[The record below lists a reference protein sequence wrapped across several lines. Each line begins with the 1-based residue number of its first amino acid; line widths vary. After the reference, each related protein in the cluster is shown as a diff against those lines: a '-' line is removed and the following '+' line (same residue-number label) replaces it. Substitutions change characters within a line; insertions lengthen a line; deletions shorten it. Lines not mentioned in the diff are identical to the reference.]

1 MTALLADPVS
11 EVVAAAERLLERR
24 TGAPVTLVDPVDLGG
39 SGRTVVLR
47 VRCAANP
54 FSLPRTLVI
63 KQVRELSE
71 VAHARSVAGYPG
83 GTAGDG
89 TFEGDLLG
97 RGGAAGGEVAET
109 AFLRE
114 AVSYQFA
121 TALATDSRPGPSLIA
136 YDLSARLLILTDL
149 GDADPLARLLVR
161 QDEAAVTNS
170 LMALAQSLGRM
181 HAATVGREEDF
192 AALLRR
198 SGVAHLGNAVSGQV
212 ATTIPKLP
220 GMLDRDLG
228 AAPASEVIEMAQRA
242 TALFDGGRHRAF
254 SPSDLCPDNIIVN
267 DEGVRFLDY
276 EWGGF
281 RDATLDLAYAL
292 ISFPGCLCSF
302 ELSTQRSL
310 AMVEAWR
317 AEVVGMWPH
326 LADDRTLYARLLE
339 AQLVWV
345 WLSTYWF
352 LPEDHARIAAVREH
366 QLSAPRSKAL
376 TARWRALGEFAEHA
390 QVAVV
395 ADHARDVADRLAD
408 VWT

>member
-47 VRCAANP
+47 VRCAENP

-63 KQVRELSE
+63 KQVRELSDR
-71 VAHARSVAGYPG
+71 AHARSVAAYPEDTFSVG
-83 GTAGDG
+83 GSHRA
-89 TFEGDLLG
+89 
-97 RGGAAGGEVAET
+97 EVADT

-121 TALATDSRPGPSLIA
+121 TALATESRPGPSLIA
-136 YDLSARLLILTDL
+136 YDLSVRLLILTDL
-149 GDADPLARLLVR
+149 GDATPIARLLVR
-161 QDEAAVTNS
+161 PDESTVTNS
-170 LMALAQSLGRM
+170 LMALAQSMGRM

-198 SGVAHLGNAVSGQV
+198 SGVAQPGNVVSDQV
-212 ATTIPKLP
+212 ASSIPLLP
-220 GMLDRDLG
+220 GMLVQEIGVAPG
-228 AAPASEVIEMAQRA
+228 AEVAAAAERA
-242 TALFDGGRHRAF
+242 MALFDGGRHRAF

-281 RDATLDLAYAL
+281 RDATLDIAYAL

-302 ELSTQRSL
+302 ELSTDRAL

-317 AEVVGMWPH
+317 AEVVGMWPQ
-326 LADDRTLYARLLE
+326 LGDDRTLTARLLD

-376 TARWRALGEFAEHA
+376 IARWRALAEF
-390 QVAVV
+390 
-395 ADHARDVADRLAD
+395 ADHARDAAIADHAHEIAARFTEN
-408 VWT
+408 WG

>member
-11 EVVAAAERLLERR
+11 EVVAAAEQLLERR

-47 VRCAANP
+47 VRCAENP

-71 VAHARSVAGYPG
+71 AAEARSVAVYHEDTFAG
-83 GTAGDG
+83 GDG
-89 TFEGDLLG
+89 RLVS
-97 RGGAAGGEVAET
+97 GEIADA

-121 TALATDSRPGPSLIA
+121 TALATENRPGPALIA
-136 YDLSARLLILTDL
+136 YDLSARLLVLTDL
-149 GDADPLARLLVR
+149 GDAMPIADLLVR
-161 QDEAAVTNS
+161 PDEAAVTNS
-170 LMALAQSLGRM
+170 LMALAQAIGRM

-192 AALLRR
+192 TALLRR
-198 SGVAHLGNAVSGQV
+198 TGVATRGNLVAEQV
-212 ATTIPKLP
+212 ASRIPQVP
-220 GMLDRDLG
+220 EMLERELG
-228 AAPASEVIEMAQRA
+228 ITVDPAVVEIAERTVR
-242 TALFDGGRHRAF
+242 LFDGGRFRAF

-281 RDATLDLAYAL
+281 RDATLDIAYAL
-292 ISFPGCLCSF
+292 ISFPGCLCKF
-302 ELSTQRSL
+302 ELTDERSA
-310 AMVEAWR
+310 AMVEAWQ
-317 AEVVGMWPH
+317 AEVVGMWPQ
-326 LADDRTLYARLLE
+326 LADDGMLATRLVE
-339 AQLVWV
+339 AQLAWV

-366 QLSAPRSKAL
+366 QLSVPRSKAL
-376 TARWRALGEFAEHA
+376 TGRWKALARAAERANSAA
-390 QVAVV
+390 VA
-395 ADHARDVADRLAD
+395 AHARETAAALENL
-408 VWT
+408 WP

>member
-1 MTALLADPVS
+1 M
-11 EVVAAAERLLERR
+11 
-24 TGAPVTLVDPVDLGG
+24 TLVDPVDLGG

-47 VRCAANP
+47 VRCAENP

-71 VAHARSVAGYPG
+71 GAHARSVAVYPEDTFSG
-83 GTAGDG
+83 GDG
-89 TFEGDLLG
+89 HH
-97 RGGAAGGEVAET
+97 GEVADT

-121 TALATDSRPGPSLIA
+121 TALATESRPGPSLIA

-149 GDADPLARLLVR
+149 GDATPIARLLV
-161 QDEAAVTNS
+161 QPEESAVTNS
-170 LMALAQSLGRM
+170 LMALAQSMGRM

-192 AALLRR
+192 SALLRR
-198 SGVAHLGNAVSGQV
+198 SGVAQLGNIVSEQV
-212 ATTIPKLP
+212 ASSIPLLP
-220 GMLDRDLG
+220 GMLTQEIG
-228 AAPASEVIEMAQRA
+228 VAPGPEVTAAAERA
-242 TALFDGGRHRAF
+242 IALFDGGRHRAF

-281 RDATLDLAYAL
+281 RDATLDIAYAL

-302 ELSTQRSL
+302 ELSTERSL
-310 AMVEAWR
+310 AMIEAWR
-317 AEVVGMWPH
+317 AEVVGMWPQ
-326 LADDRTLYARLLE
+326 LGDDRTLYSRLLD

-376 TARWRALGEFAEHA
+376 ISRWRALAEFAEHA
-390 QVAVV
+390 KDTAV
-395 ADHARDVADRLAD
+395 ADHAHEIAARFTEN
-408 VWT
+408 WG